1 MKYLTTMFVLTWTVL
16 VLMSG
21 CVHFKHGK
29 TEYWSCLIF
38 KQADDIRITIDPNEV
53 RIRLV
58 DYMSDPEKIKAI
70 TTGLILETE

>member
-1 MKYLTTMFVLTWTVL
+1 MKYLL
-16 VLMSG
+16 VLCVLICG

-38 KQADDIRITIDPNEV
+38 KQADDIKITIDPNEI

-58 DYMSDPEKIKAI
+58 DYVSDPEKIKARY
-70 TTGLILETE
+70 GLIGVETE